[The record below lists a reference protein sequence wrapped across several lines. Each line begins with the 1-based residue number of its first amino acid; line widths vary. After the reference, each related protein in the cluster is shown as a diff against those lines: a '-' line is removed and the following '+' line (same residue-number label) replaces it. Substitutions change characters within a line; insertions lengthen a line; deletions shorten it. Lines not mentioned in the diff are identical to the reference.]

1 MKPVERSEPESR
13 EIQVA
18 RAVRRE
24 AREQLGLAGGVVFIA
39 GMAATAA
46 GVAVALPI
54 AVVVLAGLGGAYAF
68 PTSERG
74 RWAKAILAARDAFRP
89 PGASIDDPRRV
100 AAEGMAVRIQ
110 EYVGAPAPSAAAAWA
125 MVSLVEDS
133 LADLSAVALL
143 RSAAGSNP
151 GRRSLYEQK
160 AESLKGRIEARV
172 DHAIAVIAEMYEA
185 VLAEDDIAL
194 REIVAKAEAEV
205 RRIEAEGEVSSLLDP
220 RPGSRRD

>member
-1 MKPVERSEPESR
+1 
-13 EIQVA
+13 
-18 RAVRRE
+18 
-24 AREQLGLAGGVVFIA
+24 
-39 GMAATAA
+39 
-46 GVAVALPI
+46 
-54 AVVVLAGLGGAYAF
+54 
-68 PTSERG
+68 
-74 RWAKAILAARDAFRP
+74 
-89 PGASIDDPRRV
+89 
-100 AAEGMAVRIQ
+100 MAVRIQ

-133 LADLSAVALL
+133 LADLSTVALL
-143 RSAAGSNP
+143 RSAAGSSP
-151 GRRSLYEQK
+151 GRRSLHEQK

-172 DHAIAVIAEMYEA
+172 DHAISVIAEMYEA